1 MGINLKIFRIK
12 KGLKQ
17 QELADRVG
25 ISRYYLSNLETGKAN
40 NPNNDLMIKL
50 SRALDTT
57 VEELFFSKEE

>member
-25 ISRYYLSNLETGKAN
+25 ISRYYLSKLETGKAN
-40 NPNNDLMIKL
+40 NPSNDLMIKL

>member
-25 ISRYYLSNLETGKAN
+25 ISRYYLANLETGKAN
-40 NPNNDLMIKL
+40 NPSNDLMIKL

-57 VEELFFSKEE
+57 VEELFFSKED

>member
-1 MGINLKIFRIK
+1 MICFPRQQEID
-12 KGLKQ
+12 GLKQ

-40 NPNNDLMIKL
+40 NPSNDLMIKL

-57 VEELFFSKEE
+57 VEELFFSKED

>member
-1 MGINLKIFRIK
+1 MK

-40 NPNNDLMIKL
+40 NPSNDLMIKL

-57 VEELFFSKEE
+57 VEELFFSKED

>member
-25 ISRYYLSNLETGKAN
+25 ISRYYLSTLETCKAN
-40 NPNNDLMIKL
+40 KTSNALMIKL

-57 VEELFFSKEE
+57 VEELFFSKED

>member
-25 ISRYYLSNLETGKAN
+25 ISRYYLSNLETGKSN
-40 NPNNDLMIKL
+40 NPSNDLMIKL

-57 VEELFFSKEE
+57 VEELFFSKED

>member
-25 ISRYYLSNLETGKAN
+25 ISRYYLSSLETGKAN
-40 NPNNDLMIKL
+40 NPSNDLMIKL
-50 SRALDTT
+50 SRVLDTT

>member
-25 ISRYYLSNLETGKAN
+25 ISRYYLSNLETSKAN
-40 NPNNDLMIKL
+40 NPSNDLMIKL
-50 SRALDTT
+50 SRALDAT

>member
-25 ISRYYLSNLETGKAN
+25 ISRYYLSNLETGKDN
-40 NPNNDLMIKL
+40 NPSNDLMIKL